1 MELPIFDAAL
11 VIPLAA
17 AALGAVVTSVAVAL
31 WRRRANR
38 AVARAAALAAT
49 PRPRLDEELRAV
61 GAAVVALAGRL
72 DRLSEVLATD
82 SRHGAQSATRGAGA
96 DAGYELAVRLARSG
110 ARPDELVRA
119 CAIRPEEA
127 ALLLRLH
134 GAGRSAQGSLAAPAG
149 PTGAG
154 LHAA

>member
-1 MELPIFDAAL
+1 MELPLLDSAL

-17 AALGAVVTSVAVAL
+17 AALGAAVTSVAVAK
-31 WRRRANR
+31 WRRGALRAS
-38 AVARAAALAAT
+38 ARAAALAAA
-49 PRPRLDEELRAV
+49 PRARHDEELRAI

-72 DRLSEVLATD
+72 DRLSEILATD
-82 SRHGAQSATRGAGA
+82 SRHGAQAAARGAGA

-134 GAGRSAQGSLAAPAG
+134 GGGRAAQGAPAAHAG
-149 PTGAG
+149 TSGAG